1 MDHEKRIVKG
11 YRRWKATDRE
21 KLAGRD
27 MKSQTERMTYS
38 IEEVARLLG
47 IGRNQAYEAA
57 KRGDFPVIKVGKRLL
72 APKPALDRMLMLN
85 TESPQTPAAISS

>member
-1 MDHEKRIVKG
+1 M
-11 YRRWKATDRE
+11 
-21 KLAGRD
+21 
-27 MKSQTERMTYS
+27 TERMTYS
-38 IEEVARLLG
+38 IEEVAKLLG

-85 TESPQTPAAISS
+85 AGGGATPASIPGLAG